1 MHSFAVKLCVRQV
14 VKESVH
20 EQFDYIG
27 KLKKFKTQFRVQSSS
42 FSLWVAKEQPKG

>member
-20 EQFDYIG
+20 EQFDYIVD
-27 KLKKFKTQFRVQSSS
+27 KS
-42 FSLWVAKEQPKG
+42 

>member
-1 MHSFAVKLCVRQV
+1 MHSFAVRQV

-27 KLKKFKTQFRVQSSS
+27 KLKKCKT
-42 FSLWVAKEQPKG
+42 ATKGHTGHTKHE